1 MGAVG
6 VESRLLPRW
15 GEGAVES
22 QSAVRRGR
30 GDGVSHYELRDVAHG
45 LGAGQCAIM
54 TPT

>member
-6 VESRLLPRW
+6 IVSHLLSRG

-30 GDGVSHYELRDVAHG
+30 GDGVGHSELRDVAHG
-45 LGAGQCAIM
+45 LGAGQRAVV